1 MTLYMFSHAYNLV
14 YSLEYEQLVLS
25 EPTNLQNGNDKLEF
39 QRLIGFYPPPI
50 KPPRC
55 FTCFP
60 VFKHPEKHNAKP
72 SKTGCNLSIKAI
84 FAQCTQQICLWQCTG
99 QGAWPRC
106 QWCPPDTVGSWSL
119 PWSFWWLATG
129 LKKRKQQASSVC
141 TFYIIQN
148 RKFAN
153 KALHHQYIYI
163 IMIHDDTS
171 YTLHKNSFSLWPE
184 SRATTI
190 QHLGWKKRGFKGLW
204 DMPRS
209 TTSRPKHVFISKQK
223 LSLAT

>member
-25 EPTNLQNGNDKLEF
+25 EPTNLQNGNDKTGVPAANWIL
-39 QRLIGFYPPPI
+39 PPPHQAT
-50 KPPRC
+50 PLLHLLPSLQAPR
-55 FTCFP
+55 
-60 VFKHPEKHNAKP
+60 KHNAKP
-72 SKTGCNLSIKAI
+72 SKTGCNLSHQSHLRPMHA
-84 FAQCTQQICLWQCTG
+84 ANLPVTMHWAR
-99 QGAWPRC
+99 AWPRC

-209 TTSRPKHVFISKQK
+209 TTSRPKHVLYPNKN
-223 LSLAT
+223 

>member
-1 MTLYMFSHAYNLV
+1 MSNLCSV
-14 YSLEYEQLVLS
+14 S
-25 EPTNLQNGNDKLEF
+25 
-39 QRLIGFYPPPI
+39 QRISKMKRQTGVPAANWILPPPI

-60 VFKHPEKHNAKP
+60 VFKHTKNTAKR

-99 QGAWPRC
+99 QGLDHDASDVHLTRSAFKAC
-106 QWCPPDTVGSWSL
+106 LESSGI
-119 PWSFWWLATG
+119 FWWLATG

-153 KALHHQYIYI
+153 KVLHHQYIYI

-171 YTLHKNSFSLWPE
+171 YILHKNSFRFGQSL
-184 SRATTI
+184 
-190 QHLGWKKRGFKGLW
+190 
-204 DMPRS
+204 
-209 TTSRPKHVFISKQK
+209 
-223 LSLAT
+223 